1 MVRYSNRFLPLL
13 SSRTCTI
20 SGEFLP
26 EGGSPGPDQ
35 DRSRFRS
42 RFLIFASGGLIDCDT
57 STGPNEAVNGRDF
70 HFEVRVP
77 SRANRFRLVFER
89 RGEDG
94 RWEEIGSDNISV
106 LEFPSGWIRLPV
118 SIILRKYHLLRTKL
132 FVVIGRV
139 FPWLRD
145 RTPAEH
151 WLRFSAASK
160 VSGPRR
166 VWSERLSE
174 SDRHKL
180 WRHVLSSGA
189 SFNSLFQYEGKEV
202 SFDTLPV
209 LETSNDFIPKLTVVT
224 PSYNQARFLGATMDS
239 VSAGTGM
246 RIDYIVMDGGST
258 DHSVEVIRERSS
270 IVRHWQSKPDK
281 GQAAAVAEGFLH
293 ADCGPAD
300 VMAYLNSDDVF
311 CPGAIDFVLRWFA
324 LHPEVDVVYGHR
336 IIIDES
342 GLEVGRWIL
351 PPHDPET
358 LSLVDFIPQETLFW
372 RKRVYDAVGG
382 IDPSFQF
389 AMDWDFLLKLNK
401 AGARFERLPWFLG
414 CFRVHSG
421 QKTHLHLN
429 DSGARE
435 IALLRRREHGDTLIE
450 KSLHDAV
457 IKSNVESFWYEEQI
471 SRGVRK

>member
-1 MVRYSNRFLPLL
+1 M
-13 SSRTCTI
+13 T
-20 SGEFLP
+20 
-26 EGGSPGPDQ
+26 
-35 DRSRFRS
+35 
-42 RFLIFASGGLIDCDT
+42 
-57 STGPNEAVNGRDF
+57 
-70 HFEVRVP
+70 
-77 SRANRFRLVFER
+77 
-89 RGEDG
+89 
-94 RWEEIGSDNISV
+94 
-106 LEFPSGWIRLPV
+106 
-118 SIILRKYHLLRTKL
+118 
-132 FVVIGRV
+132 
-139 FPWLRD
+139 
-145 RTPAEH
+145 
-151 WLRFSAASK
+151 
-160 VSGPRR
+160 
-166 VWSERLSE
+166 
-174 SDRHKL
+174 
-180 WRHVLSSGA
+180 
-189 SFNSLFQYEGKEV
+189 
-202 SFDTLPV
+202 FDTLPIQ
-209 LETSNDFIPKLTVVT
+209 ETANGFIPKLTVVT

-239 VSAGTGM
+239 VSAETGT

-258 DHSVEVIRERSS
+258 DHSVDVIRERSAM
-270 IVRHWQSKPDK
+270 VRHWQSKPDN

-324 LHPEVDVVYGHR
+324 LHPDVDVVYGHR

-421 QKTHLHLN
+421 QKTHLQIN

-435 IALLRRREHGDTLIE
+435 IALLRRREHGDTLLE
-450 KSLHDAV
+450 NSLHDVV
-457 IKSNVESFWYEEQI
+457 IKANVESFWYAEQI